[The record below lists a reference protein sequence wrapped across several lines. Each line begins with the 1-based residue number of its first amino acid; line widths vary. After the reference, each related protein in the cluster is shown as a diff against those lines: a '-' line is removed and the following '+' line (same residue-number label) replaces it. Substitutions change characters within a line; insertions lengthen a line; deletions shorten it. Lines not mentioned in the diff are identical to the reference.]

1 MKLDKFGN
9 LFYVDRNV
17 QAIVKIVSAN
27 LTNPVTNTKAQIVY
41 SANETEKMRRVEAIT
56 IEREYLYWTNVQ
68 SPNESDNGAIHKAF
82 TQPFVKPEPFYSF
95 LIPSLSEAFS
105 IASND
110 NFLFFSARGKYPE
123 IF

>member
-1 MKLDKFGN
+1 MTVQNLVSLNDKVNCGDMKLDKFGN

-56 IEREYLYWTNVQ
+56 IEREYLYWTNV
-68 SPNESDNGAIHKAF
+68 
-82 TQPFVKPEPFYSF
+82 
-95 LIPSLSEAFS
+95 
-105 IASND
+105 
-110 NFLFFSARGKYPE
+110 
-123 IF
+123 